1 MYNLLIGNYNNY
13 FNRVVKKEDTFTEQ
27 GLPMV
32 KDYISKMTNTRT
44 ISNIN
49 FNPNDDSYTKIVLG
63 KGDYNLPEGENS
75 VEPDY
80 AVLYKTEGDPF
91 NDGIIVSRWF
101 VLECVRIRGGQYE
114 LSLKR
119 DVIVDNYRDIINSPI
134 FLEKGFI
141 NDVNDPLLYNSESM
155 SVNQIK
161 QLEVPLKDETEC
173 GWVVGYI
180 PSDAFP
186 KVEPEY
192 DRVEKNVSVPMSADI
207 TVNGLSSWKYWNYCS
222 NNPNYRFMA
231 DRAGKRKVTVKIR
244 SEDKHADSGLT
255 SRVDMIT
262 ADYSFYPNSSD
273 AGTYKQKK
281 SGYVTTTTGIINYPQ
296 WYQDYGPVTYKQ
308 ASINSSVCSKI
319 FDPVR
324 NNTAF
329 NTALNAILGTGI
341 IIGDTSVL
349 LNLKDKVILDSST
362 NTYYRISIISTSEDS
377 PITVTSS
384 ITGGQTALDALHNA
398 MTYPSSAF
406 GGTLQGTYE
415 TFVVSNSSE
424 SYAIQLTSVGVS
436 LYVDLN
442 SDRDHLNDAPY
453 DMFCIP
459 FSDTLKLKYNN
470 TEFVCSKNV
479 ALSMA
484 TEIAKDLGSGSVYD
498 IQLLPYCPNRTLVV
512 KSASPSTLLELTGVK
527 YDLIK
532 ESKTNNPK
540 SAVIWCTESTFQI
553 PISISNNTQL
563 IKITPTE
570 NVPDIIKTQTYYY
583 IPNDITAYTAI
594 MSVSTSSYNNILVYK
609 VNKVTNKIM
618 NSYWFNG
625 IEITTDNYLNI
636 HTYEYASS
644 PEIHTSLSDY
654 SVADYYYV
662 FWIKDV
668 SYGGSSFRYF
678 SSKVREAHYSNILN
692 PDNNS
697 LDRKLANE
705 CDLIRLVAQNYSA
718 IFEFSPAK
726 SGGVDGFLADCTYKP
741 WSPYIHI
748 LPKLKG
754 LYGDNFVDIDDARG
768 LICGGDMSLAQLSN
782 EWANYQLQNKTYQEM
797 FDRQIKNMD
806 VQNDINRQGALA
818 QAIIAPITG
827 GVAGAAA
834 GAKLGGVY
842 GAIAGAAIGT
852 IGGGVTGG
860 MDYANTIKMM
870 EENRQYAIDMYT
882 YNLQNIQ
889 AIPTSL
895 TKTSALTYNTRVW
908 PFIEYY
914 TCTDSER
921 NALKDKIKYNGM
933 TIMRIGKLNDY
944 LLGEDKFYKGQ
955 IIRLP
960 DSNIDGHMAF
970 EIYNELSKGVYL

>member
-13 FNRVVKKEDTFTEQ
+13 FNRVIKKEDTFTEQ

-49 FNPNDDSYTKIVLG
+49 FNPNDDAYTKILLG
-63 KGDYNLPEGENS
+63 KGDYNLPEGEES

-91 NDGIIVSRWF
+91 NDGIIISRWF

-119 DVIVDNYRDIINSPI
+119 DVIVDNYRDIVNSPI

-141 NDVNDPLLYNSESM
+141 DDVNDPLLYNSESM
-155 SVNQIK
+155 NLNQIK
-161 QLEVPLKDETEC
+161 QFEVPLKDETES

-192 DRVEKNVSVPMSADI
+192 DRVEKDVSLPMAADI
-207 TVNGLSSWKYWNYCS
+207 TVDGLSSWNYWAYCTS
-222 NNPNYRFMA
+222 NPSYKFMS
-231 DRAGKRKVTVKIR
+231 DSAGKRKVTVKIR
-244 SEDKHADSGLT
+244 SENTYAQTGL
-255 SRVDMIT
+255 SIRCDMIT
-262 ADYSFYPNSSD
+262 ADYSFYPNSTD
-273 AGTYKQKK
+273 AGTYKRQK
-281 SGYVTTTTGIINYPQ
+281 SGYITSVLGNLTYPQ
-296 WYQDYGPVTYKQ
+296 WYYDYGPVTLKQ
-308 ASINSSVCSKI
+308 GTLSSSVCGKI

-324 NNTAF
+324 NNSAF
-329 NTALNAILGTGI
+329 NTALNTILRTEL
-341 IIGDTSVL
+341 IIGDTAAL
-349 LNLKDKVILDSST
+349 RRLQDKIILDSSN
-362 NTYYRISIISTSEDS
+362 NTYYRISIISISEGN
-377 PITVTSS
+377 PITVTPDT
-384 ITGGQTALDALHNA
+384 TGGEAALNALHNA
-398 MTYPSSAF
+398 MNYTNGV
-406 GGTLQGTYE
+406 GGTLQGTYS
-415 TFVVSNSSE
+415 TFTVSNSSP
-424 SYAIQLTSVGVS
+424 SYAIQLTNVGVS

-442 SDRDHLNDAPY
+442 SDRAHLNDAPY

-470 TEFVCSKNV
+470 TEFVCSKNI

-484 TEIAKDLGSGSVYD
+484 TEIARDLGSGTVYD
-498 IQLLPYCPNRTLVV
+498 VQLLPYCPNRTLVV
-512 KSASPSTLLELTGVK
+512 NSSSPSIVLDLSSVK

-532 ESKTNNPK
+532 ESVTNNPK
-540 SAVIWCTESTFQI
+540 SAVIWCTESTFQV
-553 PISISNNTQL
+553 PISTESGIVKFEPTTDAPSRIITQNYYTIPNNITAFQGKMSVATINSNN
-563 IKITPTE
+563 
-570 NVPDIIKTQTYYY
+570 V
-583 IPNDITAYTAI
+583 
-594 MSVSTSSYNNILVYK
+594 VVYK
-609 VNKVTNKIM
+609 VDRSTNRVI
-618 NSYWFNG
+618 NSNLYNTVEVNIDG
-625 IEITTDNYLNI
+625 YLNI
-636 HTYEYASS
+636 YTLRNAAR
-644 PEIHTSLSDY
+644 PEIHIDLQDY
-654 SVADYYYV
+654 NTANYYYV
-662 FWIKDV
+662 FWMKNV
-668 SYGGSSFRYF
+668 GYSVQNLEAF
-678 SSKVREAHYSNILN
+678 SPKVRITKSYSILDPGN
-692 PDNNS
+692 DA
-697 LDRKLANE
+697 LGRKLSNE
-705 CDLIRLVAQNYSA
+705 CDLFRLVAQNYSA

-782 EWANYQLQNKTYQEM
+782 AWANYQLQNKTYQEM

-818 QAIIAPITG
+818 QTIVAPITG
-827 GVAGAAA
+827 GAAGAAA
-834 GAKLGGVY
+834 GAKVGGGY
-842 GAIAGAAIGT
+842 GAIAGAAVGVV
-852 IGGGVTGG
+852 GGGVTAGI
-860 MDYANTIKMM
+860 DYTNTIKMM
-870 EENRQYAIDMYT
+870 EENRQYAIDMYS

-914 TCTDSER
+914 TCTDAEKD
-921 NALKDKIKYNGM
+921 ALKDKIKYNGM
-933 TIMRIGKLNDY
+933 TIMKIGKLNDY

-955 IIRLP
+955 LIRLP
-960 DSNIDGHMAF
+960 DSKIDGHMAF
-970 EIYNELSKGVYL
+970 EIYNELNKGVYL